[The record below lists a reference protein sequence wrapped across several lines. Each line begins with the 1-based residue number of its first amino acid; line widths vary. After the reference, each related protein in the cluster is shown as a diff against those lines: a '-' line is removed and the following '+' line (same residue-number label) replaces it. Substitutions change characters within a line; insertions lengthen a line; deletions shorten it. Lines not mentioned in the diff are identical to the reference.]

1 MKKARKLLSGGIRHH
16 FLKYRL
22 YEERINEIMI
32 SLGEKILKL
41 PQEQEARIEFTQLE
55 ASGYYGNAD
64 YNSHYECIMYQAQL
78 QWLELILLLGLIQMV
93 LLLIILNLLNIC
105 KLYKKRMLIYNHVLQ
120 TEIIICYLIMHIYS
134 SILK

>member
-1 MKKARKLLSGGIRHH
+1 
-16 FLKYRL
+16 
-22 YEERINEIMI
+22 
-32 SLGEKILKL
+32 
-41 PQEQEARIEFTQLE
+41 
-55 ASGYYGNAD
+55 
-64 YNSHYECIMYQAQL
+64 
-78 QWLELILLLGLIQMV
+78 MV